1 VNGNC
6 FRAFADKGVIARHV
20 SAPIDGSGEFDR
32 DGDAL
37 RNILVR
43 PWHQLGEASII
54 SRSLSGGR
62 GEKRAAGGA
71 HLVPSAF
78 VGRSATMGGVPS
90 GGCRVFDRDAWR
102 MEHRGAG
109 YQHCRGVV
117 KASIATVTLGD
128 RAYMSTYNSYPE
140 DAVRRRP
147 ITSMLD
153 GARDGAI
160 ANVKGKLRSE
170 QKILISNLP
179 GRFIII
185 DAPNNIVLAMQ
196 VFLMKNTL
204 IQGVVAGPPGV
215 ESEPDTKRMLGS
227 LKVVKP

>member
-1 VNGNC
+1 VVKN
-6 FRAFADKGVIARHV
+6 
-20 SAPIDGSGEFDR
+20 
-32 DGDAL
+32 AL
-37 RNILVR
+37 RVALILFLLPLSAEAQQWAEFR
-43 PWHQLGEASII
+43 PEGVGYSIEMPGEWSIEAQDI
-54 SRSLSGGR
+54 ST
-62 GEKRAAGGA
+62 A
-71 HLVPSAF
+71 V
-78 VGRSATMGGVPS
+78 
-90 GGCRVFDRDAWR
+90 
-102 MEHRGAG
+102 
-109 YQHCRGVV
+109 GVV

-147 ITSMLD
+147 ITSMPD